1 MGVVVVWGSGSIFTG
16 VGWPKMVFRY
26 SAKCFVISLSS
37 SINFSWWWKSVLF
50 LFCCF
55 GQLKLF
61 SSFQCF
67 DTELLKPS
75 KALKLVWR
83 FVDFSLAISTFI
95 FLFSMLKILRS
106 CSECVLIRRRLS
118 FLFSFICFRRVSGTL
133 MIEKGLFLMVIVLVE
148 VSNALASEFFSVS
161 AARSNSEVVAIVV
174 GMSGG
179 FSSRVRVKSVQ
190 LVLRKVIISRV
201 REKSL
206 MVVSVGWWSLM
217 WSGRTLKLSL

>member
-1 MGVVVVWGSGSIFTG
+1 
-16 VGWPKMVFRY
+16 
-26 SAKCFVISLSS
+26 
-37 SINFSWWWKSVLF
+37 
-50 LFCCF
+50 
-55 GQLKLF
+55 
-61 SSFQCF
+61 
-67 DTELLKPS
+67 
-75 KALKLVWR
+75 
-83 FVDFSLAISTFI
+83 
-95 FLFSMLKILRS
+95 
-106 CSECVLIRRRLS
+106 
-118 FLFSFICFRRVSGTL
+118 
-133 MIEKGLFLMVIVLVE
+133 MVIVLVE